1 MSGKKQILD
10 PLSCLCKIG
19 MLAYY
24 CKGTKISITKNI
36 ISFQE
41 PDNIQWVKR
50 KYFGDG
56 KNDISTLYN
65 PILKAIEW
73 YILQNQNEN
82 SLIKEKDEEDDI
94 EKEDDRKKERN
105 NSISSEKSEK
115 ERGCNNEDDDEQK
128 SINLSA
134 VKNIIKHAI
143 IGLTKLQYTYGDGNV
158 TMAIKFLKNNLK
170 MSLNDDFNMYKFMVF
185 NEMDEPEENVINYS
199 KIKEIWK
206 ADKIKLVSKQFDLLD
221 KNKHDSSSLEYLLK
235 SMKSQLMDT
244 DSKFQELVKSMNSC
258 L

>member
-24 CKGTKISITKNI
+24 NTGTKISITNNI

-41 PDNIQWVKR
+41 PNNIQWMKR

-73 YILQNQNEN
+73 YIIQNNDSVYVE
-82 SLIKEKDEEDDI
+82 DEEIDDNKTI
-94 EKEDDRKKERN
+94 
-105 NSISSEKSEK
+105 I
-115 ERGCNNEDDDEQK
+115 
-128 SINLSA
+128 IA
-134 VKNIIKHAI
+134 VKNIIKYTI
-143 IGLTKLQYTYGDGNV
+143 IGFTKLQYTYIDGNV
-158 TMAIKFLKNNLK
+158 TLAIKFLKNNLK
-170 MSLNDDFNMYKFMVF
+170 ICLKNNFTMNELMNL
-185 NEMDEPEENVINYS
+185 NEMDELEKNVINYS
-199 KIKEIWK
+199 KIKDIWNI
-206 ADKIKLVSKQFDLLD
+206 DKIKLISKQFDLLD
-221 KNKHDSSSLEYLLK
+221 KNKHDPSSLEYLLK
-235 SMKSQLMDT
+235 SMKSQLMET
-244 DSKFQELVKSMNSC
+244 DAKFQELVKNMNSC